1 MIKSINGGG
10 DYLMVSNGGPVS
22 QYFNNFSGAL
32 NVGQLRWN
40 PNNQN
45 MEVYDGNS
53 WVMMNTN
60 HVNIDLTTRTK
71 DILSWAEKKM
81 AEDQKLKDLMEKHP
95 GLKECYEKFLVMRA
109 LVTVEEKEEV
119 K

>member
-71 DILSWAEKKM
+71 DILSWAEYQMVQDRELRK
-81 AEDQKLKDLMEKHP
+81 LMEKHP
-95 GLKECYEKFLVMRA
+95 GLKDLHDKFEMMKVLCQE
-109 LVTVEEKEEV
+109 EEKQQ
-119 K
+119 